1 MADVLNTLL
10 DIDAVRRRFSSLQD
24 GFAFLDAPG
33 GSQVPDEVGDAIAR
47 ALREAS
53 ANLGAGYATSLRVK
67 EILEGAEARAARFLG
82 CDTEEIIFGP
92 NMTSLDFT
100 LSRTAGREFAPGDEI
115 IVSSLDHDGGVAP
128 WLELAHDRELVVK
141 QVELRDDTT
150 FDYDDLRSKLSE
162 RTRVVAFA
170 WASNAVGTI
179 VDARRVCELA
189 HSVGALAWIDAV
201 HYAAHEPIDVRAVD
215 ADVLICSP
223 YKFCGPH
230 MGIAYGRA
238 SVIERWRPY
247 KARPAPTTPLGRRFE
262 TGTQPYELLAGFSA
276 AIDYLDSIGRF
287 EAIVPYERALGQ
299 RFVETISD
307 AVTIYGLPEH
317 GGPRADVPRQRR
329 WRSRAGC
336 RRRPRGRADRCVGP
350 RFVVFARALQAARVY
365 RRGRPHRIH
374 SLQHARRGR
383 PTRGRPRGDARI
395 VPHRRFPVPL
405 HPQARQLIDT
415 LEAAGLPTLPELSP
429 PAAREQAT
437 LLNEIVGPGPEVA
450 IVEDFTIP
458 VTGASI
464 AARLYEPTDIAA
476 TIVYIHGGGWTICD
490 LDSHD
495 AMCRVLANS
504 SGCRVVAI
512 DYRLAPEH
520 PFPTPLEDSWDALC
534 WVASKYP
541 NEPLVIGGDSAGG
554 NMTAVC
560 ALRARDRGGPAARA
574 PGARVSRDR
583 LHDA

>member
-1 MADVLNTLL
+1 MADVLNTLF
-10 DIDAVRRRFSSLQD
+10 DVDAVRRRFSSLQD

-307 AVTIYGLPEH
+307 AVTIYGLPSME
-317 GGPRADVPRQRR
+317 GRVPTFLVNVDGVPAPDVAAALAAEQIGVWAHDSWYSLGLYKRLGYTDAAVRI
-329 WRSRAGC
+329 GFIHYNTLDEV
-336 RRRPRGRADRCVGP
+336 DRLV
-350 RFVVFARALQAARVY
+350 AALEA
-365 RRGRPHRIH
+365 
-374 SLQHARRGR
+374 
-383 PTRGRPRGDARI
+383 TRG
-395 VPHRRFPVPL
+395 
-405 HPQARQLIDT
+405 
-415 LEAAGLPTLPELSP
+415 
-429 PAAREQAT
+429 
-437 LLNEIVGPGPEVA
+437 
-450 IVEDFTIP
+450 
-458 VTGASI
+458 
-464 AARLYEPTDIAA
+464 
-476 TIVYIHGGGWTICD
+476 
-490 LDSHD
+490 
-495 AMCRVLANS
+495 
-504 SGCRVVAI
+504 
-512 DYRLAPEH
+512 
-520 PFPTPLEDSWDALC
+520 
-534 WVASKYP
+534 
-541 NEPLVIGGDSAGG
+541 
-554 NMTAVC
+554 
-560 ALRARDRGGPAARA
+560 
-574 PGARVSRDR
+574 
-583 LHDA
+583 